1 MHPSATTSFV
11 PEPVKASE
19 RIQIIDVLRGFALFG
34 ILIVNMEM
42 FSQPAQ
48 LYVLPV
54 SAEMPQIDI
63 AAKGLVRLLAEGKF
77 YSPLLVAVWP
87 GAGAADG
94 ADREPWRAF
103 RSVIH
108 AAAGRAGLHR
118 PGAHLPDLDRR
129 YPAAVCLS
137 GVHCS
142 PTVSKKAPSN
152 PADPELILPLVP
164 LLFLGSATALIELG
178 RSTPDGAA
186 MIDGVLAQQ
195 RAGSWPASSAL
206 LPCTPAGAISM

>member
-42 FSQPAQ
+42 FSLPAQ

-77 YSPLLVAVWP
+77 YSLFSFLIGLGLVLQMERIESR
-87 GAGAADG
+87 G
-94 ADREPWRAF
+94 
-103 RSVIH
+103 
-108 AAAGRAGLHR
+108 GRF
-118 PGAHLPDLDRR
+118 
-129 YPAAVCLS
+129 
-137 GVHCS
+137 
-142 PTVSKKAPSN
+142 
-152 PADPELILPLVP
+152 VP
-164 LLFLGSATALIELG
+164 LYMRRLA
-178 RSTPDGAA
+178 
-186 MIDGVLAQQ
+186 VLA
-195 RAGSWPASSAL
+195 
-206 LPCTPAGAISM
+206 